1 MNMKTFWTAVVAVG
15 GVLAPAWT
23 AAQEL
28 RLPNGMVITTQV
40 LEGHRRF
47 EVPLPLPAVRSFY
60 ARHYATTPQV
70 NVAPIPKDPSG
81 PVHITTSNP
90 AAAWAA
96 VELSSP
102 AGRPGVTLVR
112 VTPRFH
118 LECLTVDGVPPPW
131 VTVVLPRS
139 SHARAPT
146 QQDHLTRRR

>member
-1 MNMKTFWTAVVAVG
+1 MKTSWMVVLVVG

-28 RLPNGMVITTQV
+28 RLPTGEVITAQR
-40 LEGHRRF
+40 LETHRRF
-47 EVPLPLPAVRSFY
+47 EVPLPLPAVRRFY
-60 ARHYATTPQV
+60 ARHYAGTPLV
-70 NVAPIPKDPSG
+70 DVAPIPQDVAG
-81 PVHITTSNP
+81 PVHITTHNP
-90 AAAWAA
+90 AAAWSA

-102 AGRPGVTLVR
+102 VGRPGVTVVR

-139 SHARAPT
+139 THAQAPT